1 MITDIDYSEIRPDR
15 KADAP
20 LHMQLHEAMVR
31 AIRSLPPNRRVVLMS
46 ERELAIQL
54 NLSRRTTHRAYE
66 QLLADRLVRRLPN
79 KSLEVRQDAR
89 TRILGPYPVI
99 GVPISMDFSVL
110 IELHDRCVVPYL
122 EGLIGRCSQR
132 NISCILLRAPSP
144 EASTAE
150 IEAFAAEHF
159 PRLCGMIHLGCL
171 AKPGASADPVLE
183 QLVKHTEIPQVC
195 LSGSVPV
202 DHAGSVFDDPA
213 PGLLE
218 MCRTLKARGFR
229 RAGIIDKDFSGV
241 QYYHY
246 IAQDRSSAMRN
257 ALIRSG
263 MECVFMAA
271 VPDFP
276 DKALKKILDKPDLP
290 ELILCHNDHVAEKVL
305 RLAEAKGLR
314 VPGDLYLAGYDGQA
328 RDPRLS
334 SIRTHPGE
342 LAAAAVDMI
351 MDHFENGV
359 TKSNRVRSIP
369 TEFLDGES
377 IKRKK
382 GVGR

>member
-1 MITDIDYSEIRPDR
+1 MNTDIDYSEIRPDR
-15 KADAP
+15 KSDTP

-31 AIRSLPPNRRVVLMS
+31 AIRSLPPNRHVVLMS
-46 ERELAIQL
+46 ERELAIRLKL
-54 NLSRRTTHRAYE
+54 NRRTTHRAYE

-99 GVPISMDFSVL
+99 GVPISMDFL
-110 IELHDRCVVPYL
+110 ELVELNDRCVVPYL

-132 NISCILLRAPSP
+132 NISCIILRAPSH
-144 EASTAE
+144 EASPAE

-159 PRLCGMIHLGCL
+159 PRLCGMIHLGGL
-171 AKPGASADPVLE
+171 AKPGEPRDPVLT
-183 QLVKHTEIPQVC
+183 QLLKHTEIPQVC
-195 LSGSVPV
+195 LSGSVPA

-213 PGLLE
+213 PGLQK
-218 MCRTLKARGFR
+218 MCRVLKARGFR
-229 RAGIIDKDFSGV
+229 RAGIIDKDFSST

-246 IAQDRSSAMRN
+246 IARDRSQAMHD
-257 ALIRSG
+257 ALIRNG
-263 MECVFMAA
+263 LECAFMIDL
-271 VPDFP
+271 PDFS
-276 DKALKKILDKPDLP
+276 DRALKKILDKPDLP

-314 VPGDLYLAGYDGQA
+314 VPGDLYLAGYDDQT
-328 RDPRLS
+328 RDPRLAS
-334 SIRTHPGE
+334 VRTHPGE
-342 LAAAAVDMI
+342 LAAAAVDMV

-369 TEFLDGES
+369 TEFIDGES
-377 IKRKK
+377 IRKK
-382 GVGR
+382 KTD